1 MENANGF
8 WAQKAAQKRG
18 KMEVSVFRIDDRLIH
33 GQVIT
38 AWIAYADA
46 KTIIV
51 ADDKAAGD
59 EFTQSLL
66 KMATPD
72 SIQLKI
78 LKVEEA
84 ISWIQ
89 TTEEA
94 GKALLLVRSPKEA
107 LAFIDAGYKD
117 HVINVGNMNMK
128 KGKTKVLG
136 NLWVFPEDVE
146 LIKSIYDKGVKME
159 VRAVPNEKS
168 QDVMEL
174 LKKSKLV

>member
-1 MENANGF
+1 M
-8 WAQKAAQKRG
+8 K
-18 KMEVSVFRIDDRLIH
+18 VSVFRIDDRLIH

-38 AWIAYADA
+38 AWIAYAEA
-46 KTIIV
+46 NMIVV

-66 KMATPD
+66 KMATPK

-84 ISWIQ
+84 ISYIKSS
-89 TTEEA
+89 EED
-94 GKALLLVRSPKEA
+94 GKVLLLVRGTEQA
-107 LAFIDAGYKD
+107 LEFVKAGVYEQP
-117 HVINVGNMNMK
+117 INVGNMNMK

-146 LIKSIYDKGVKME
+146 NIQKIYKEGASLE
-159 VRAVPNEKS
+159 VRAVPTERS
-168 QDVMEL
+168 QDVLNL
-174 LKKSKLV
+174 LKKNKLA

>member
-1 MENANGF
+1 
-8 WAQKAAQKRG
+8 
-18 KMEVSVFRIDDRLIH
+18 
-33 GQVIT
+33 
-38 AWIAYADA
+38 
-46 KTIIV
+46 
-51 ADDKAAGD
+51 
-59 EFTQSLL
+59 
-66 KMATPD
+66 MATPD

-78 LKVEEA
+78 MRVEEA

-94 GKALLLVRSPKEA
+94 GQALLLVRSPKEA
-107 LAFIDAGYKD
+107 LSFIDAGFRD
-117 HVINVGNMNMK
+117 HVINVGNLNMK

-146 LIKSIYDKGVKME
+146 LIKDIYGKGVKME
-159 VRAVPNEKS
+159 VRAVTNKKS

>member
-1 MENANGF
+1 M
-8 WAQKAAQKRG
+8 KI
-18 KMEVSVFRIDDRLIH
+18 SVFRIDDRLIH

-38 AWIAYADA
+38 VWIAYADA

-78 LKVEEA
+78 MKVEEA

-94 GKALLLVRSPKEA
+94 GQALLLVRSPKEA
-107 LAFIDAGYKD
+107 LSFIDAGFKE
-117 HVINVGNMNMK
+117 HVINVGNLNMK

-146 LIKSIYDKGVKME
+146 LIKGIYEKGVKME